1 MLFDLRGRRRRAV
14 QATYLMLALLMGGG
28 LVLFGLGGDVSG
40 GLVDAF
46 RGTGGGS
53 DGNTVIRDRVER
65 QEQRLE
71 RNPNDEAALEA
82 LIRDY
87 FSLAMD
93 QRDPNT
99 GLVPDE
105 ARDELRRAGSYWQR
119 YAEAVDEPA
128 GDTAQFAF
136 RIYGPQGLNQ
146 PKEAQRAAEIMAR
159 ETNDVAS
166 YLVLVQTAAQA
177 GDTRTADL
185 ATTRAVDL
193 APKGQKKQ
201 VQKQANA
208 LKKQA
213 QAQEPSG

>member
-28 LVLFGLGGDVSG
+28 LVLFGIGGDVSG

-46 RGTGGGS
+46 RGGGGT
-53 DGNTVIRDRVER
+53 DGNSVIRDRIER
-65 QEQRLE
+65 QEERLQ
-71 RNPNDEAALEA
+71 RNPGDQATLEV

-105 ARDELRRAGSYWQR
+105 ARDELRRAGSYWER
-119 YAEAVDEPA
+119 YSETVDEPS
-128 GDTAQFAF
+128 GDTAQYAF

-146 PKEAQRAAEIMAR
+146 PKQAQRAAEIMAR
-159 ETNDVAS
+159 EANDVAS
-166 YLVLVQTAAQA
+166 YLVLVQTAAEA

-185 ATTRAVDL
+185 AATRAVDL
-193 APKGQKKQ
+193 APKDQKKQ
-201 VQKQANA
+201 VKQQAEALQKQAG
-208 LKKQA
+208 
-213 QAQEPSG
+213 AQEPSG